1 MLKIRDDIDLEELKK
16 FGFTLNDD
24 EWYFAKLYDAN
35 IYVKPISRKVIIR
48 SYDRHEIENI
58 DIIYDLIQ
66 EGLIEKVE

>member
-24 EWYFAKLYDAN
+24 EWYFANLYNAN

>member
-1 MLKIRDDIDLEELKK
+1 MFKIRDDIDLEELKK

-24 EWYFAKLYDAN
+24 EWYFANLDNAN
-35 IYVKPISRKVIIR
+35 IYVKPISRKVVIR

-66 EGLIEKVE
+66 EGLVEKVE

>member
-1 MLKIRDDIDLEELKK
+1 MLKIRDNIDLEELKK

-24 EWYFAKLYDAN
+24 EWYFADLYNAN

>member
-24 EWYFAKLYDAN
+24 EWYFADLYNAN

>member
-24 EWYFAKLYDAN
+24 EWYFANLYNAD

-48 SYDRHEIENI
+48 SYDRHEIENT